1 MSDILNKYDELT
13 GKGKSTIEQICH
25 RAAEIFSEKGYVS
38 TTLVD
43 ISHTTGISKGGI
55 YHYFSSKE
63 DLLFFI
69 INRFMTDLIDGL
81 KEEIETI
88 PPEERIGYFIRRH
101 IDKLSSNMHQSK
113 LTFHEAK
120 SLPPK
125 DWKIL
130 RKKKK
135 EYYRILVSAIESS
148 QEEGAIGRRRLTIAA
163 YSLLGM
169 INWILWWYNP
179 KGPVSPHEL
188 SEEIH
193 EIFMGK
199 FFIKIKK
206 G

>member
-1 MSDILNKYDELT
+1 MKLSDILNKYDKLT
-13 GKGKSTIEQICH
+13 GKGKSTIEQISH

-43 ISHTTGISKGGI
+43 ISHITGISKGGI

-88 PPEERIGYFIRRH
+88 PPEKRIGHFIRWH
-101 IDKLSSNMHQSK
+101 IDKLSVNMHQSK
-113 LTFHEAK
+113 LTFHESK
-120 SLPPK
+120 SLPPRY
-125 DWKIL
+125 WKIL
-130 RKKKK
+130 RKKRK
-135 EYYRILVSAIESS
+135 EYYRILVFAIESS
-148 QEEGAIGRRRLTIAA
+148 REVGAIDQKRLTVAA

-179 KGPVSPHEL
+179 KGPVSTRDL
-188 SEEIH
+188 SKEIH

-199 FFIKIKK
+199 FFKR
-206 G
+206 